1 MMDPLAVIQ
10 PPTIKGNNMN
20 FIDYKNTHQ
29 MIREIVEKRPNHA
42 AFRWFIDD
50 SGNRESVSWSVFYS
64 QAKLVAKSLI
74 ALGVNQSDKVNIIS
88 NTCYRWALTDI
99 GAIIGGACNVGI
111 YQSNLPDDCKYIIE
125 HSDAVI
131 VFAEDEIQLKKILE
145 IRADIPN
152 VKKVITFKK
161 VAANDDWVM
170 SYEDFLKLGEKIS
183 DEDFITRAESPNPE
197 DPATMV
203 YTSGTTGLPK
213 AAIITQDNLTFNS
226 QSIFGSLDM
235 REEDD
240 TLLFLPLAHV
250 MARMTVYSA
259 ALAGTAV
266 TFARSYETA
275 LEDIRYT
282 KPHWIPSVPR
292 VYEKIYEKIVSGVEE
307 KGGVTL
313 KLFNWALNAGHQV
326 SDRRMNKQS
335 IPSGLSLKYGL
346 ASKLVF
352 SKLHNVLGGRI
363 RWMLSGGAPLNESIA
378 RFFHAAGILV
388 LEGIGMTEN
397 SSFSN
402 TNRVDAYRLGTVG
415 QPGPGI
421 EVKIA
426 EDGEI
431 LIRGRNVMKG
441 YYKMPEETKKAF
453 NEDGWLLTGDIGEID
468 TQGFLKIT
476 GRKKEIIITAGGKN
490 IAPAYLEGIVGKSK
504 YIEQVMVIGDRRKF
518 LTALIT
524 LNSVTIE
531 EYAKKNGIAYSSV
544 PDLVN
549 QPDIVALIEKEV
561 VEINKQLAS
570 YETIKKVKI
579 VPEFT
584 IDNGLITPTLKLKKN
599 LIQERYKDQ
608 IEAMY

>member
-1 MMDPLAVIQ
+1 MDFV
-10 PPTIKGNNMN
+10 
-20 FIDYKNTHQ
+20 DYKNVHH
-29 MIREIVEKRPNHA
+29 MIREIVEKRPNRA
-42 AFRWFIDD
+42 AFRWFTDD
-50 SGNRESVSWSVFYS
+50 SGNRESVSWSVFYN
-64 QAKLVAKSLI
+64 QAKLVAKSLV
-74 ALGVNQSDKVNIIS
+74 ALGLNQGDCVNIIS

-111 YQSNLPDDCKYIIE
+111 YQSNLPEDCQYIIE
-125 HSDAVI
+125 HSDAVV
-131 VFAEDEIQLKKILE
+131 VFAEDDIQLKKILE
-145 IRADIPN
+145 IRAAIPK
-152 VKKVITFKK
+152 VKKVITFKE

-170 SYEDFLKLGEKIS
+170 SYEDFLKLGENIS
-183 DEDFITRAESPNPE
+183 DEDFIARAESPNPE

-226 QSIFGSLDM
+226 QSILGSLDM
-235 REEDD
+235 REDDD

-259 ALAGTAV
+259 ALAGTTV
-266 TFARSYETA
+266 TFARTWETA
-275 LEDIRYT
+275 IEDIGYT

-292 VYEKIYEKIVSGVEE
+292 VYEKIYEKIVSGVEG
-307 KGGVTL
+307 KGGITL
-313 KLFNWALNAGHQV
+313 KLFNWAFNVGHQV

-388 LEGIGMTEN
+388 LEGVGMTEN
-397 SSFSN
+397 ASFSN
-402 TNRVDAYRLGTVG
+402 TNRVDSYRLGTVG

-431 LIRGRNVMKG
+431 LIRGRNVMNG
-441 YYKMPEETKKAF
+441 YYKMPVETKETF

-468 TQGFLKIT
+468 ARGFLKIT
-476 GRKKEIIITAGGKN
+476 GRKKDIIITAGGKN
-490 IAPAYLEGIVGKSK
+490 VAPAYLEGVVGKSK
-504 YIEQVMVIGDRRKF
+504 YIEQVMVIGESRKY
-518 LTALIT
+518 LTALVT
-524 LNSVTIE
+524 LNPVTIE
-531 EYAKKNGIAYSSV
+531 EYAKKNGIPYSAVS
-544 PDLVN
+544 DLVDH
-549 QPDIVALIEKEV
+549 PDIVALIEKEV
-561 VEINKQLAS
+561 AEQNKNFAS
-570 YETIKKVKI
+570 YETIKKIKI

-584 IDNGLITPTLKLKKN
+584 INNGLITPTLKLKKN
-599 LIQERYKDQ
+599 LIQARYKDQ
-608 IEAMY
+608 IEAMYS

>member
-1 MMDPLAVIQ
+1 MDFV
-10 PPTIKGNNMN
+10 
-20 FIDYKNTHQ
+20 DYKNVHQ
-29 MIREIVEKRPNHA
+29 MIRGIVEKRPGHT
-42 AFRWFIDD
+42 AFRWFTDNT
-50 SGNRESVSWSVFYS
+50 GTRESISWSGFYN
-64 QAKLVAKSLI
+64 QAGRVAKSLM
-74 ALGVNQSDKVNIIS
+74 ALGVNQGDCVNIIS

-111 YQSNLPDDCKYIIE
+111 YQSNLTEDCRYIIA

-131 VFAEDEIQLKKILE
+131 VFAEDEIQLKKILA
-145 IRADIPN
+145 IKSDIPN

-170 SYEDFLKLGEKIS
+170 SYEDFLKLGENIS
-183 DEDFITRAESPNPE
+183 DEDFIRRAESPNPE

-235 REEDD
+235 REKDE

-275 LEDIRYT
+275 LEDIGYA

-292 VYEKIYEKIVSGVEE
+292 VYEKIYEKIVSGVEG
-307 KGGVTL
+307 KGGVPL

-335 IPSGLSLKYGL
+335 IPSALSLQYGL
-346 ASKLVF
+346 ASKFVF
-352 SKLHNVLGGRI
+352 RKLHDVLGGRI

-388 LEGIGMTEN
+388 LEGVGMTEN
-397 SSFSN
+397 ASFSN
-402 TNRVDAYRLGTVG
+402 TNRVDSYRLGTVG

-421 EVKIA
+421 EVIIA

-441 YYKMPEETKKAF
+441 YYKMPEETKNAF
-453 NEDGWLLTGDIGEID
+453 NEEGWLLTGDIGEID
-468 TQGFLKIT
+468 DQGFLKIT

-490 IAPAYLEGIVGKSK
+490 VAPAYLEGIICKSK
-504 YIEQVMVIGDRRKF
+504 YIEQVMVIGDRQKF
-518 LTALIT
+518 LTALVT
-524 LNSVTIE
+524 LNPVAITK
-531 EYAKKNGIAYSSV
+531 YAKKNGIAYGSV
-544 PDLVN
+544 PDLADE
-549 QPDIVALIEKEV
+549 PEIVALIEKEV
-561 VEINKQLAS
+561 VEKNKQFAS

-599 LIQERYKDQ
+599 LIQERYKKQ
-608 IEAMY
+608 IEDMYS